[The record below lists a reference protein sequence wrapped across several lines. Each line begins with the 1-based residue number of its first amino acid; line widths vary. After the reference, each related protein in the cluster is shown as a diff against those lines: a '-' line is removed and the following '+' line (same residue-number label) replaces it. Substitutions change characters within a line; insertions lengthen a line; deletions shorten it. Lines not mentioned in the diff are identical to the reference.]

1 MSCVFRGSLL
11 KPNEKSQTDM
21 LSGGLAE
28 ILCRVAEGGEAVF
41 CIPGPNNCFEPAA
54 HYGIDGVTEKVIYFY
69 IKYEIFLE
77 IEIFHFQLRL
87 FKTKKEDELKKLL
100 GRYFSTVSEIREK
113 KIIFVRSGI
122 RTHAHRSG
130 LRPERSALD
139 HSAILTL

>member
-69 IKYEIFLE
+69 IKYDIFLQ

-100 GRYFSTVSEIREK
+100 GRYFSTVSKIRAK
-113 KIIFVRSGI
+113 KNNFCQKWDSNP
-122 RTHAHRSG
+122 
-130 LRPERSALD
+130 RPQKWTA
-139 HSAILTL
+139 T